1 MNWTTEA
8 KLGFFIIVAFLVAV
22 GLTLRFGHFHFAPKG
37 SYRIYA
43 DFNSVDGLEKG
54 TAVRIAGVRVGEV
67 TDISLLP
74 SGKAH
79 VEMTIFNG
87 LALPGDIHPIIFSN
101 GFLGK
106 LYIELVPGKSGKPIF
121 KKKSRFP
128 AERGRREEIFSKNL
142 FVGWFGPSEAWAASP
157 LQQQAGPPPPPASSA
172 PASSSSPPAD
182 PGYVAPGSTL
192 ASPGETVSVNKLVR
206 KLNKI
211 SDDIKAI
218 TGALRKAM
226 GNKKGTEDLRKT
238 LDNLK
243 TLTDNL
249 KDFTKNLKDKSPAI
263 LKKVDSIAT
272 KIDQGVGTVGQ
283 LVNNKDLYKKVNS
296 AADHLDSILAKID
309 SGQGTIG
316 QLVNNPDL
324 YNNLNATLKKF
335 SDLSHKSDQMVL
347 DVSMKGY
354 YFPRD
359 SAADGFFTMDIYPRS
374 DKFYRIQ
381 VVSSQLGNYTQ
392 SVPYTQVNGNYVAGP
407 SQITQSNEAIK
418 FSVEFGQKFDNFDVR
433 AGMIE
438 NSFGVGTDV
447 FLTDNLT
454 FTFVLYNVGS
464 YNPIAPNP
472 FTRIYLNYT
481 ILNHIWVTAGWYNA
495 FNQAL
500 SSPLVGGGIVFTDNT
515 LKTLIAGHLP

>member
-8 KLGFFIIVAFLVAV
+8 KLGFFIVVAILVAV
-22 GLTLRFGHFHFAPKG
+22 GLTLRFGHFHFTPKG

-43 DFNSVDGLEKG
+43 DFRSVDGLEKG

-67 TDISLLP
+67 TDITLRS
-74 SGKAH
+74 SGMAH
-79 VEMTIFNG
+79 VEMMIFDG
-87 LALPGDIHPIIFSN
+87 LKLPADIHPVIFSN

-106 LYIELVPGKSGKPIF
+106 LYIELVPGKSAKPII
-121 KKKSRFP
+121 KKNRFLPDKGAHKKQSGISAALIWLAPSP
-128 AERGRREEIFSKNL
+128 AWGDPIPPQ
-142 FVGWFGPSEAWAASP
+142 VGPTLPSTTQTE
-157 LQQQAGPPPPPASSA
+157 
-172 PASSSSPPAD
+172 D
-182 PGYVAPGSTL
+182 PGYAQPGSTL
-192 ASPGETVSVNKLVR
+192 ASPGETVSVNRLVR
-206 KLNKI
+206 KLNRI
-211 SDDIKAI
+211 ADDIKAI
-218 TGALRKAM
+218 TGALRRAM
-226 GNKKGTEDLRKT
+226 GNKKGTEDLKKT

-243 TLTDNL
+243 ALTDNL
-249 KDFTKNLKDKSPAI
+249 REFTKNLKDKSPAI
-263 LKKVDSIAT
+263 LKKVNSIAT

-283 LVNNKDLYKKVNS
+283 LVNNKDLYNKVNS
-296 AADHLDSILAKID
+296 AAGHLDSILAKID

-359 SAADGFFTMDIYPRS
+359 AAADGFLTLQIFPRS
-374 DKFYRIQ
+374 DKFYEIQ
-381 VVSSQLGNYTQ
+381 VVSSQLGNYNQT
-392 SVPYTQVNGNYVAGP
+392 VPYTQVNGNYIAGP
-407 SQITQSNEAIK
+407 SQVTQNNYAIK
-418 FSVEFGQKFDNFDVR
+418 FSVEFGQRFNNFDVR

-454 FTFVLYNVGS
+454 FTFVLYNIGS
-464 YNPIAPNP
+464 YDPIAPNP
-472 FTRIYLNYT
+472 FTRMYLNYT
-481 ILNHIWVTAGWYNA
+481 ILNHIWLTAGWYNA
-495 FNQAL
+495 FNQNL
-500 SSPLVGGGIVFTDNT
+500 SSPLVGGGIVFSDNT

>member
-8 KLGFFIIVAFLVAV
+8 KLGFFIVVAILVAV
-22 GLTLRFGHFHFAPKG
+22 GLTLRFGHFHFTPKG

-43 DFNSVDGLEKG
+43 DFRSVDGLEKG

-67 TDISLLP
+67 TNITLRS
-74 SGKAH
+74 SGMAH
-79 VEMTIFNG
+79 VEMMIFDG
-87 LALPGDIHPIIFSN
+87 LKLPADIHPVIFSN

-106 LYIELVPGKSGKPIF
+106 LYIELVPGKSAKPII
-121 KKKSRFP
+121 KKNRFLPDKGAHKKQSGISAALIWLAPSP
-128 AERGRREEIFSKNL
+128 AWGDPVPPQ
-142 FVGWFGPSEAWAASP
+142 VGPTLP
-157 LQQQAGPPPPPASSA
+157 ITTQTQ
-172 PASSSSPPAD
+172 D
-182 PGYVAPGSTL
+182 PGYAQPGTTL
-192 ASPGETVSVNKLVR
+192 ASPGETVSVNRLVR
-206 KLNKI
+206 KLNRI
-211 SDDIKAI
+211 ADDIKAI
-218 TGALRKAM
+218 TGALRRAM

-243 TLTDNL
+243 ELTDNL
-249 KDFTKNLKDKSPAI
+249 REFTKNLKDKSPAI
-263 LKKVDSIAT
+263 LKKVNSIAT

-283 LVNNKDLYKKVNS
+283 LVNNKDLYNKVNS
-296 AADHLDSILAKID
+296 AAGHLDSILAKID

-359 SAADGFFTMDIYPRS
+359 AAADGFLTLQIFPRS
-374 DKFYRIQ
+374 DKFYEIQ
-381 VVSSQLGNYTQ
+381 VVSSQLGNYNQT
-392 SVPYTQVNGNYVAGP
+392 VPYTQVNGNYIAGP
-407 SQITQSNEAIK
+407 SQVTQNNYAIK
-418 FSVEFGQKFDNFDVR
+418 FSVEFGQRFNNFDVR

-454 FTFVLYNVGS
+454 FTFVLYNIGS
-464 YNPIAPNP
+464 YDPIAPNP
-472 FTRIYLNYT
+472 FTRMYLNYT
-481 ILNHIWVTAGWYNA
+481 ILNHIWLTAGWYNA
-495 FNQAL
+495 FNQNL
-500 SSPLVGGGIVFTDNT
+500 SSPLVGGGIVFSDNT

>member
-1 MNWTTEA
+1 MNWTAEA
-8 KLGFFIIVAFLVAV
+8 KLGFFIVVAILVAV
-22 GLTLRFGHFHFAPKG
+22 GLTLRFGHFHLTPKG

-43 DFNSVDGLEKG
+43 DFRSVDGLEKG

-67 TDISLLP
+67 TDITLRS
-74 SGKAH
+74 SGMAH
-79 VEMTIFNG
+79 VEMMIFDG
-87 LALPGDIHPIIFSN
+87 LKLPADIHPVIFSN

-106 LYIELVPGKSGKPIF
+106 LYIELVPGKSAKPII
-121 KKKSRFP
+121 KKNQFFP
-128 AERGRREEIFSKNL
+128 TRRERQEQSGSHLSFS
-142 FVGWFGPSEAWAASP
+142 WFLPSPVWGDPLPSQPGASVPGPSLP
-157 LQQQAGPPPPPASSA
+157 SSKTE
-172 PASSSSPPAD
+172 D
-182 PGYVAPGSTL
+182 PGYVQPGQTL
-192 ASPGETVSVNKLVR
+192 ASPGETVSVNRLVR
-206 KLNKI
+206 KLNRI
-211 SDDIKAI
+211 ADDIKAI
-218 TGALRKAM
+218 TGALRRAM
-226 GNKKGTEDLRKT
+226 GNKKGTEDLKKT

-243 TLTDNL
+243 VLTDNL
-249 KDFTKNLKDKSPAI
+249 RDFTKNLKDKSPAI

-283 LVNNKDLYKKVNS
+283 LVNNKDLYNKVDS
-296 AADHLDSILAKID
+296 AAGHLDSILAKID

-359 SAADGFFTMDIYPRS
+359 AAADGFLTLQIFPRS
-374 DKFYRIQ
+374 DKFYEIQ
-381 VVSSQLGNYTQ
+381 VVSSQLGNYNQT
-392 SVPYTQVNGNYVAGP
+392 VPYTQVNGNYIAGP
-407 SQITQSNEAIK
+407 SQVTENNYAIK
-418 FSVEFGQKFDNFDVR
+418 FSVEFGQKFNNFDVR

-454 FTFVLYNVGS
+454 FTFVLYNIGS
-464 YNPIAPNP
+464 YDPIAPNP
-472 FTRIYLNYT
+472 FTRMYLNYT
-481 ILNHIWVTAGWYNA
+481 ILNHIWLTAGWYNA
-495 FNQAL
+495 FNQNL
-500 SSPLVGGGIVFTDNT
+500 SSPLVGGGIVFSDNT

>member
-8 KLGFFIIVAFLVAV
+8 KLGFFIVVAILVAV
-22 GLTLRFGHFHFAPKG
+22 GLTLRFGHFHFTPKG

-43 DFNSVDGLEKG
+43 DFRSVDGLEKG

-67 TDISLLP
+67 TDITLRS
-74 SGKAH
+74 SGMAH
-79 VEMTIFNG
+79 VEMMIFDG
-87 LALPGDIHPIIFSN
+87 LKLPADIHPVIFSN

-106 LYIELVPGKSGKPIF
+106 LYIELVPGKSAKPII
-121 KKKSRFP
+121 KKNRFFPDKGAHKKQSGISAALIWLAPSP
-128 AERGRREEIFSKNL
+128 AWGDPIPPQ
-142 FVGWFGPSEAWAASP
+142 VGPTLPSTTQTE
-157 LQQQAGPPPPPASSA
+157 
-172 PASSSSPPAD
+172 D
-182 PGYVAPGSTL
+182 PGYAQPGSTL
-192 ASPGETVSVNKLVR
+192 ASPGETVSVNRLVR
-206 KLNKI
+206 KLNRI
-211 SDDIKAI
+211 ADDIKAI
-218 TGALRKAM
+218 TGALRRAM
-226 GNKKGTEDLRKT
+226 GNKKGTEDLKKT

-243 TLTDNL
+243 ALTDNL
-249 KDFTKNLKDKSPAI
+249 REFTKNLKDKSPAI
-263 LKKVDSIAT
+263 LKKVNSIAT

-283 LVNNKDLYKKVNS
+283 LVNNKDLYNKVNS
-296 AADHLDSILAKID
+296 AAGHLDSILAKID

-359 SAADGFFTMDIYPRS
+359 AAADGFLTLQIFPRS
-374 DKFYRIQ
+374 DKFYEIQ
-381 VVSSQLGNYTQ
+381 VVSSQLGNYNQT
-392 SVPYTQVNGNYVAGP
+392 VPYTQVNGNYIAGP
-407 SQITQSNEAIK
+407 SQVTQNNYAIK
-418 FSVEFGQKFDNFDVR
+418 FSVEFGQRFNNFDVR

-454 FTFVLYNVGS
+454 FTFVLYNIGS
-464 YNPIAPNP
+464 YDPIAPNP
-472 FTRIYLNYT
+472 FTRMYLNYT
-481 ILNHIWVTAGWYNA
+481 ILNHIWLTAGWYNA
-495 FNQAL
+495 FNQNL
-500 SSPLVGGGIVFTDNT
+500 SSPLVGGGIVFSDNT